1 MGCIVGGRGGRGV
14 GGAAARGAP
23 AAARRAT
30 CATQVPILI
39 TYLTTNQCDV
49 TYFAILHLDIIKLKQ
64 HFQNDICILF

>member
-39 TYLTTNQCDV
+39 TYLTTN
-49 TYFAILHLDIIKLKQ
+49 
-64 HFQNDICILF
+64 